1 MPLRCVKFGFCNRYA
16 ISGHGI
22 CRHTAGIVCG
32 VPGIQGWFGMTK
44 CTVDVCKACRYVKRK
59 TFVLFVKRDVKKAEL
74 CPFVS
79 EKAPFELQ
87 YAAFWSAICRVL
99 HPEMAHITPVTVW
112 VKSLKRHVFH
122 RKEACLRV
130 KKRMFVAQCCRM

>member
-1 MPLRCVKFGFCNRYA
+1 
-16 ISGHGI
+16 
-22 CRHTAGIVCG
+22 
-32 VPGIQGWFGMTK
+32 MTK
-44 CTVDVCKACRYVKRK
+44 CTVDVCKACQYVKRK
-59 TFVLFVKRDVKKAEL
+59 TFVLFVKRDVKKAEV

-99 HPEMAHITPVTVW
+99 HLEMAHITPVIVW
-112 VKSLKRHVFH
+112 VTPRKWHTLR
-122 RKEACLRV
+122 RKEVCLRV